1 MSESE
6 IAYHVIVEGRVTGVC
21 FRWSALDYA
30 KDLSSLR
37 GYIRNTSY
45 SKVEAVIQ
53 GSETHV
59 GLMLN
64 WLRHGPGSAR
74 VDNIQIKRRP
84 VSESLETFTIKA

>member
-1 MSESE
+1 MSNDE

-37 GYIRNTSY
+37 GYIRNFSY
-45 SKVEAVIQ
+45 NQVEAVIQ

-59 GLMLN
+59 ELMLN
-64 WLRHGPGSAR
+64 WLRHGPSGAR
-74 VDNIQIKRRP
+74 VDNIRINRQPI
-84 VSESLETFTIKA
+84 SENLETFTAKA

>member
-1 MSESE
+1 MPNSE

-30 KDLSSLR
+30 KEISSLR
-37 GYIRNTSY
+37 GYIRNVSHD
-45 SKVEAVIQ
+45 KVEAVIQ

-64 WLRHGPGSAR
+64 WLRHGPSSAR
-74 VDNIQIKRRP
+74 VDNIQIKCRA
-84 VSESLETFTIKA
+84 VSDNLENFTVKT